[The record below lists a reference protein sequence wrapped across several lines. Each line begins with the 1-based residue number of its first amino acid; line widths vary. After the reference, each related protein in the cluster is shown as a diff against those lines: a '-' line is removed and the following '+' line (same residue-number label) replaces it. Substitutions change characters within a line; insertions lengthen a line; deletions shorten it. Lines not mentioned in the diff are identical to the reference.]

1 MKQQP
6 AEKTE
11 LIRYIAMLGDFVLLN
26 VTMATVYWLL
36 NQTNMLG
43 MTFPLQKY
51 LVLSTLCYAPCL
63 SVFKVILHYRIV
75 RPEQIVGRLF
85 GTVLLHF
92 FIFTAAISLVKIT
105 LPSLLYLLC
114 SYTIFF
120 LLLIGWRLSLRRW
133 VKHVRSVGKNTRTV
147 VLVGQG
153 DTMSELHHELNDIT
167 YGYHI
172 LATFLDRE
180 DLSNDFPSGQYY
192 RDEIKHLMEWL
203 PTHPIQELYCGLPS
217 ACKDDVLKLIR
228 YCENNMIRFYMV
240 PSMRNYVKRQLQL
253 TLLGDV
259 PVLSIRREP
268 LQDPVNRLV
277 KRSFDLFCS
286 GLFLVTIFPFLYI
299 IVGSIIK
306 LTSPGPIFFKQAR
319 NGENGKIFQC
329 YKFRSMKVNKDSD
342 KLQATKDDP
351 RKTKF
356 GNFLRKTNLD
366 EMPQFINVFRGD
378 MSLVGP
384 RPHMLKHTEEY
395 SQLIDKYMMRHLVKP
410 GITGWAQVTGFR
422 GETKELSQMEGRV
435 RRDLWYIENWTF
447 WLDLRIM
454 IMTVTNMFKGEKN
467 AY

>member
-1 MKQQP
+1 MNKRP

-11 LIRYIAMLGDFVLLN
+11 LIRYVAMLGDFVLLN
-26 VTMATVYWLL
+26 LTMSLVYAALCHMSVI
-36 NQTNMLG
+36 TA
-43 MTFPLQKY
+43 FPLQKY
-51 LVLSTLCYAPCL
+51 LVISTLCYIPCL
-63 SVFKVILHYRIV
+63 SVFKIILHYRIV
-75 RPEQIVGRLF
+75 RPEQIVRRLF
-85 GTVLLHF
+85 GTVVLHMI
-92 FIFTAAISLVKIT
+92 IFMAVISLLKIYM
-105 LPSLLYLLC
+105 LPLSYLFCFYVIFYLLLV
-114 SYTIFF
+114 I
-120 LLLIGWRLSLRRW
+120 WRLSLRRW
-133 VKHVRSVGKNTRTV
+133 VKHVRSEGKNIRSII
-147 VLVGQG
+147 LVGNG
-153 DTMSELHHELNDIT
+153 DAMYELHHELSDVT
-167 YGYHI
+167 YGYRI
-172 LATFLDRE
+172 QATFLYKDSTE
-180 DLSNDFPSGQYY
+180 ADYPNNGYY
-192 RDEIKHLMEWL
+192 RQEMKRLMEWL
-203 PTHPIQELYCGLPS
+203 PSHPIQEVYCGLPS
-217 ACKDDVLKLIR
+217 ACQNEVLQLIR

-253 TLLGDV
+253 TLMGDV

-268 LQDPVNRLV
+268 LQDPLNRLT

-286 GLFLVTIFPFLYI
+286 GLFLITVFPFLYI
-299 IVGSIIK
+299 IVGAIIK

-342 KLQATKDDP
+342 SLQATKDDP

-356 GNFLRKTNLD
+356 GNLLRKTNLD

-395 SQLIDKYMMRHLVKP
+395 SHLIDKYMMRHLVKP

-447 WLDLRIM
+447 WLDIRIM
-454 IMTVTNMFKGEKN
+454 IMTVANMFKGEKN